1 MKDAERKRRQDGNRA
16 SSFGRLGAWGRP
28 GSRVPYDLAGGAEQS
43 VFDIRLL
50 CLARPADGRRVR
62 RRSPERFMVVKR
74 HDPQQV
80 HLEQRQ
86 AKRGRDLQP
95 STTQVS
101 THSAP
106 L

>member
-1 MKDAERKRRQDGNRA
+1 MKDGGRKPRQDGNRA
-16 SSFGRLGAWGRP
+16 SSLGRHGAWGWP

-43 VFDIRLL
+43 VFDNRLL

-62 RRSPERFMVVKR
+62 RRSPERFMVVER

-86 AKRGRDLQP
+86 AKRGRDLHLW
-95 STTQVS
+95 TTQVS
-101 THSAP
+101 MHRA
-106 L
+106 LL